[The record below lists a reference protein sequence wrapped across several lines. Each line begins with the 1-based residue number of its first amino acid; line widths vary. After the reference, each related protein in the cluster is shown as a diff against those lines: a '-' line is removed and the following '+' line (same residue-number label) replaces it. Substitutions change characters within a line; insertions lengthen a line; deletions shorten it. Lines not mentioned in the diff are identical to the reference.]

1 LKFYLI
7 NPRLPLSFT
16 GNEYAAPIVFKKY
29 SVPPLGLL
37 TVAGMIPREHE
48 VTLCDENVAEIDW
61 DYDCDVVGLTGM
73 HLQGP
78 GIRKI
83 ATHFRKRGIR
93 VVIGGPSVM
102 AVPERYRDVADVLM
116 VGEAEQIWPEC
127 VADMVNGVTKDAY
140 YPAETV
146 DLRTSPMPRFDLVSP
161 RDYMSISLQTTRG
174 CPFKCEFCDIITLYG
189 RKVRVKPVEQVIDEV
204 NQLLSL
210 GWDRLFFVDDN
221 FIGDPRYTMSLMEGL
236 SALQK
241 TLKKPFVFSTQA
253 TINVA
258 HNQHLLQLLYDGGCR
273 SMFIGIETPRVSS
286 LQETQKFQ
294 NVRKDTL
301 GEVERIQAHGIAVY
315 SGLIVGFDHD
325 DEAIFQEQVDFIND
339 AKIPLPLPSL
349 LGALPATPLY
359 KRMQDEG
366 RIITENEF
374 QGNSFFT
381 NIRPT
386 CMSMADLQQGY
397 LRMVHALYDPINFS
411 NRCLGEIARLDKAPG
426 KASNY
431 RRSIILGG
439 FLWVLLWYVFD
450 PNRKKLLK
458 AFTRL
463 FPAFWRYP
471 NAADAALQRLV
482 SYRHVSRFVSM
493 LEEHYTATPGARAS
507 RAPTLDREPERVPA

>member
-1 LKFYLI
+1 MKFYLI

-16 GNEYAAPIVFKKY
+16 GNEYAAPVVFKKY

-37 TVAGMIPREHE
+37 TVAGMIPERHQ
-48 VTLCDENVAEIDW
+48 VALCDENAGAIDW
-61 DYDCDVVGLTGM
+61 DMDCDVVGITGM

-78 GIRKI
+78 GIRTI
-83 ATHFRKRGIR
+83 AGRFRERGKTVI
-93 VVIGGPSVM
+93 IGGPSCM

-116 VGEAEQIWPEC
+116 VGESEQIWPQCIDDLEK
-127 VADMVNGVTKDAY
+127 GVVKDAY
-140 YPAETV
+140 YPSETV
-146 DLRTSPMPRFDLVSP
+146 DLRTSPMPRFELISR
-161 RDYMSISLQTTRG
+161 RDYMAISLQTTRG

-189 RKVRVKPVEQVIDEV
+189 RKVRVKPIEQVLVEV
-204 NQLLSL
+204 RKILSL

-221 FIGDPRYTMSLMEGL
+221 FIGDPKYTMSLMEAL
-236 SALQK
+236 ADLQK

-258 HNQHLLQLLYDGGCR
+258 HNQHLLKMLYEGGCR

-286 LQETQKFQ
+286 LQETLKFQ

-301 GEVERIQAHGIAVY
+301 GEVERIQSHGIAVY

-325 DEAIFQEQVDFIND
+325 DEKIFQEQVDFIND

-349 LGALPATPLY
+349 LGALPVTPLY

-366 RIITENEF
+366 RVISENEF

-386 CMSMADLQQGY
+386 CMSMEDLQQGY
-397 LRMVHALYDPINFS
+397 LRMVRALYDPVSFTD
-411 NRCLGEIARLDKAPG
+411 RCLAEIARLQLAPG

-431 RRSIILGG
+431 QRSIIAAG
-439 FLWVLLWYVFD
+439 FFWVLLWYLFD
-450 PNRKKLLK
+450 PNRSRLLR
-458 AFTRL
+458 AWVRM
-463 FPAFWRYP
+463 FPALWRYP
-471 NAADAALQRLV
+471 RAADAALQRLV

-493 LEEHYTATPGARAS
+493 LEDRYREMPGATT
-507 RAPTLDREPERVPA
+507 PTQQIDRQPERVPA